1 VYHAQRVSHVY
12 DATVLAVRP
21 ITIDGSQSGVGAG
34 AGAIVG
40 GIAGSA
46 IGGGNGAAIATVLG
60 AVVGGV
66 AGNAIER
73 DSTKQNG
80 VEIIVQMRD
89 GQRRAVVQGVT
100 SDAWAPGDPVIVIV
114 TGATPASRERRR
126 PRRCRPTRAGHLPGA
141 SKLSGSGGLPERAGA
156 AGLSALGPGA
166 AAQLKR
172 LAERLDERS
181 ADLRPRRPAGLD
193 VALVDLELDADVA
206 LGGYLRRMIW
216 VTPSLLPM

>member
-1 VYHAQRVSHVY
+1 VYQAQRVSHVY

-21 ITIDGSQSGVGAG
+21 VTIDGSQSGVGAG

-73 DSTKQNG
+73 DSTTQNG

-89 GQRRAVVQGVT
+89 GQRRAVIQGVT
-100 SDAWAPGDPVIVIV
+100 ADAWATGDPVIMIV
-114 TGATPASRERRR
+114 TGGNARIARAPQAAPVPTYPAPAAYPAPQGYPVPAAYPNAPVQPVYPPSGPVP
-126 PRRCRPTRAGHLPGA
+126 PR
-141 SKLSGSGGLPERAGA
+141 S
-156 AGLSALGPGA
+156 
-166 AAQLKR
+166 
-172 LAERLDERS
+172 
-181 ADLRPRRPAGLD
+181 
-193 VALVDLELDADVA
+193 
-206 LGGYLRRMIW
+206 
-216 VTPSLLPM
+216 

>member
-1 VYHAQRVSHVY
+1 MRSIPIIVIALALGACATSNPNVVPVYQAQRVSHVY

-21 ITIDGSQSGVGAG
+21 VTIDGSQSGVGAG

-73 DSTKQNG
+73 DSTTQNG

-89 GQRRAVVQGVT
+89 GQRRAVIQGVT
-100 SDAWAPGDPVIVIV
+100 ADAWAPGDPVILIV
-114 TGATPASRERRR
+114 SGGNARIARAPQAAPVPTYPAPASY
-126 PRRCRPTRAGHLPGA
+126 PAPHGHPH
-141 SKLSGSGGLPERAGA
+141 SP
-156 AGLSALGPGA
+156 
-166 AAQLKR
+166 
-172 LAERLDERS
+172 
-181 ADLRPRRPAGLD
+181 
-193 VALVDLELDADVA
+193 
-206 LGGYLRRMIW
+206 
-216 VTPSLLPM
+216 

>member
-1 VYHAQRVSHVY
+1 MRSIPIIAIALALGACATSDPNVVPVYGAQRMSHVY
-12 DATVLAVRP
+12 DATVLSVRP
-21 ITIDGSQSGVGAG
+21 VTIDGSQSGVGAG

-46 IGGGNGAAIATVLG
+46 VGGGNGAAIATVLG

-73 DSTKQNG
+73 DSTRQNG

-114 TGATPASRERRR
+114 TGGNARIARAPQAAPAPAYPAPAAYPAPHGYPVTAAYPDAPVQPVYPPSGPVP
-126 PRRCRPTRAGHLPGA
+126 PR
-141 SKLSGSGGLPERAGA
+141 S
-156 AGLSALGPGA
+156 
-166 AAQLKR
+166 
-172 LAERLDERS
+172 
-181 ADLRPRRPAGLD
+181 
-193 VALVDLELDADVA
+193 
-206 LGGYLRRMIW
+206 
-216 VTPSLLPM
+216 

>member
-1 VYHAQRVSHVY
+1 MRSIPIIAVALVLSACATSNPNVVPVYQAQRVSHVY

-21 ITIDGSQSGVGAG
+21 VTIDGSQSGVGAG

-73 DSTKQNG
+73 DSTTQNG

-89 GQRRAVVQGVT
+89 GQRRAVIQGVT
-100 SDAWAPGDPVIVIV
+100 GDAWAPGDPVILIV
-114 TGATPASRERRR
+114 SGGNARIARAPQATPVPTYPAPAAYPAPHGYPVPAAYPNAPVQPVYPPSGPVP
-126 PRRCRPTRAGHLPGA
+126 PR
-141 SKLSGSGGLPERAGA
+141 S
-156 AGLSALGPGA
+156 
-166 AAQLKR
+166 
-172 LAERLDERS
+172 
-181 ADLRPRRPAGLD
+181 
-193 VALVDLELDADVA
+193 
-206 LGGYLRRMIW
+206 
-216 VTPSLLPM
+216 